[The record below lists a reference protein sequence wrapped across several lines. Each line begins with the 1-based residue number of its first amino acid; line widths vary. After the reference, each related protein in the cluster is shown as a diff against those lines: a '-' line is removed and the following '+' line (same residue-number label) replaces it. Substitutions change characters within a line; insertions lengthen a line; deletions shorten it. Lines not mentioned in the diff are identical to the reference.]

1 MIASTIRS
9 NHHHH
14 QLFCLN
20 PYFCAFDIFL
30 LYLWILNKMV
40 QIRHI
45 HPSVPIDWIA
55 SHHHQWLFCRSP
67 YLCPNTLPPLFWLH
81 VEVLHEDTLAL
92 PGGVGEEEKGK
103 ANELEKLSFRN
114 NFFAEI
120 YLSLLLSHLAVKI
133 LVRSKSIFFKLLC
146 ADLRSVG
153 HLLVIC
159 QFLDQAPDL
168 RRIQGFPKDWY
179 G

>member
-1 MIASTIRS
+1 M
-9 NHHHH
+9 
-14 QLFCLN
+14 
-20 PYFCAFDIFL
+20 
-30 LYLWILNKMV
+30 
-40 QIRHI
+40 
-45 HPSVPIDWIA
+45 
-55 SHHHQWLFCRSP
+55 
-67 YLCPNTLPPLFWLH
+67 FWLH

-114 NFFAEI
+114 NFFAKI

-168 RRIQGFPKDWY
+168 RRIQGFPKD
-179 G
+179 